1 MNLHSSLG
9 IGLKIIFTPKDPNSK
24 MDLSTNIEVALSLNP
39 ELMHKISIFLHNV
52 LTRNKSE
59 KINKN
64 QIEQPE
70 HTGTASLLD
79 ETKPSIS

>member
-1 MNLHSSLG
+1 MF
-9 IGLKIIFTPKDPNSK
+9 IQKDPNSK
-24 MDLSTNIEVALSLNP
+24 MDLSTNIEIALSLNP